1 MEVLAPYK
9 SMVSFQTKTTLCA
22 IIHVVV
28 STEATTVHRFWST
41 GNFSFSL
48 IKPTNDVHAVRHPW
62 VQ

>member
-1 MEVLAPYK
+1 MEVLAPYE

-22 IIHVVV
+22 IIVV
-28 STEATTVHRFWST
+28 STEATTFHCYWS
-41 GNFSFSL
+41 NFSFFL